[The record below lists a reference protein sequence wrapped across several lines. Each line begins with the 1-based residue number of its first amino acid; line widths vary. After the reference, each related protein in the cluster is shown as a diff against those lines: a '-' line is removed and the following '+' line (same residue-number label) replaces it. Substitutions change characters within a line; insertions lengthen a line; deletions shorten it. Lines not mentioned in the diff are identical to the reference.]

1 MTRTLFRAAP
11 VALLAAFAAL
21 AGAAAQ
27 ANARPPAATYLT
39 LPAPTGPH
47 AVGVTAIRLVDTS
60 RVDPFAPTPNHARR
74 YGDCMQLARREPL
87 KALPLAEKWKA
98 EGGGLGARH
107 CVAVAMFEAGKYVRV
122 PLRLRLDA
130 AVDVAK
136 SRVIVVP
143 LEAKESERAL
153 KLASTRTSAVAIE
166 PCPAGET

>member
-60 RVDPFAPTPNHARR
+60 RVDPFAPTRR
-74 YGDCMQLARREPL
+74 
-87 KALPLAEKWKA
+87 
-98 EGGGLGARH
+98 
-107 CVAVAMFEAGKYVRV
+107 VR
-122 PLRLRLDA
+122 
-130 AVDVAK
+130 
-136 SRVIVVP
+136 
-143 LEAKESERAL
+143 
-153 KLASTRTSAVAIE
+153 
-166 PCPAGET
+166 